1 MVMYLSKFDI
11 TFEFVE
17 GKRNVIADL
26 LSRIA
31 ERSTYKHDLPYLEES
46 EAHLAAM
53 QLRKGKTLSKEPLI
67 KRKRKT
73 KSQTDG
79 NMDGNVDGNMDNN
92 ADASMNMI
100 TNTDMSTPDD
110 PEITESNLSTL
121 TLSHYHQAIIDG
133 YKDDMQFSKALI
145 TGIESGIYKI
155 KDGLLYLD
163 FGPDQ

>member
-1 MVMYLSKFDI
+1 
-11 TFEFVE
+11 
-17 GKRNVIADL
+17 
-26 LSRIA
+26 
-31 ERSTYKHDLPYLEES
+31 
-46 EAHLAAM
+46 M

-73 KSQTDG
+73 KSKTDG
-79 NMDGNVDGNMDNN
+79 NTDGNTDDN
-92 ADASMNMI
+92 ADASTNVI

-121 TLSHYHQAIIDG
+121 TLSHYHQAIING
-133 YKDDMQFSKALI
+133 YKDDTQFSKALI

-163 FGPDQ
+163 FGLDQ

>member
-1 MVMYLSKFDI
+1 MVTYLSKFDI

-17 GKRNVIADL
+17 GKKNVIADL

-31 ERSTYKHDLPYLEES
+31 ERSMYKHDLPYLEES
-46 EAHLAAM
+46 DAHLAAM
-53 QLRKGKTLSKEPLI
+53 QLRKGKILSKEPLI
-67 KRKRKT
+67 KRKHKT
-73 KSQTDG
+73 KSKKDATMDTDG
-79 NMDGNVDGNMDNN
+79 NADDN
-92 ADASMNMI
+92 ADAS
-100 TNTDMSTPDD
+100 TNVIMDTDMSIPDD
-110 PEITESNLSTL
+110 PEITELNLSTL

-133 YKDDMQFSKALI
+133 YKSDTQFSKALI

>member
-1 MVMYLSKFDI
+1 M
-11 TFEFVE
+11 
-17 GKRNVIADL
+17 
-26 LSRIA
+26 
-31 ERSTYKHDLPYLEES
+31 YKHNLPYLEES

-53 QLRKGKTLSKEPLI
+53 QLRKGKTLSNEPLI

-73 KSQTDG
+73 KSKTDG
-79 NMDGNVDGNMDNN
+79 NTDDN
-92 ADASMNMI
+92 ADASTNVI

-110 PEITESNLSTL
+110 PEIMESNLSTL
-121 TLSHYHQAIIDG
+121 TLSHYRQAIIDG

>member
-1 MVMYLSKFDI
+1 M
-11 TFEFVE
+11 
-17 GKRNVIADL
+17 
-26 LSRIA
+26 
-31 ERSTYKHDLPYLEES
+31 YKHDLPYLEES

-53 QLRKGKTLSKEPLI
+53 QLCKGKTLPEEHLNKS
-67 KRKRKT
+67 KRKT
-73 KSQTDG
+73 KYKKDG
-79 NMDGNVDGNMDNN
+79 NMDGNVDGNVDGNTDGNMDDN
-92 ADASMNMI
+92 ADASTNMI

-110 PEITESNLSTL
+110 PEIMESNLSTL